1 MIDIIN
7 MEASKHSNRFRRCE
21 AVQLICMNELDQTIS
36 IREQLCIV
44 AKQFCEVLGDFIFDT
59 IVSKWFCAVRNIRK
73 ASSYATMT
81 IHIQWRN
88 RARLWTLRVVLPNP
102 KKPLNVLSKVKEM
115 LVFILTSIWNKGNSV
130 SKVFISKLLG
140 QHQ

>member
-59 IVSKWFCAVRNIRK
+59 IVSK
-73 ASSYATMT
+73 
-81 IHIQWRN
+81 
-88 RARLWTLRVVLPNP
+88 
-102 KKPLNVLSKVKEM
+102 
-115 LVFILTSIWNKGNSV
+115 
-130 SKVFISKLLG
+130 
-140 QHQ
+140 